1 MKEMRFS
8 LVVKIILLQIT
19 FLLLHFL
26 YDWFPGSLTA
36 IFSAIDES
44 VYQHM
49 KVAFFAYLLIAL
61 LEYTLFSSR
70 IEQRAHFLHVRGL
83 TAVLFP
89 LLVILWYF
97 TSAAYFVKFENV
109 MIEILFANLATLL
122 TSLSAL
128 LIEQHLEK
136 VEFGRGLKWCSATMF
151 LITLSEFIIF
161 TYRLPWVDVFANPP
175 GW

>member
-1 MKEMRFS
+1 MKEPRFS
-8 LVVKIILLQIT
+8 LVLKIILLQVT

-26 YDWFPGSLTA
+26 YDWFPGGLTA
-36 IFSAIDES
+36 IFSATDES

-61 LEYTLFSSR
+61 FEYAFLFRRLER
-70 IEQRAHFLHVRGL
+70 RAHFLHVRGL

-97 TSAAYFVKFENV
+97 ASAAYFVKLENV
-109 MIEILFANLATLL
+109 VIEILFANLATLL

-136 VEFGRGLKWCSATMF
+136 VEFGRELKWCSAAMF